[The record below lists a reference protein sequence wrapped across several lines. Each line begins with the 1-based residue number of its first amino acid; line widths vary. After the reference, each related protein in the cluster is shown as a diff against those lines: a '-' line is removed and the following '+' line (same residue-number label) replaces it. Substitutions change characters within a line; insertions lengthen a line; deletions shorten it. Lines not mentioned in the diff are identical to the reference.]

1 MAGPFVVMVACG
13 VTIWLATSHPDA
25 AIQDNVVRRG
35 LVVEKTAAAPARAI
49 HAEAR

>member
-1 MAGPFVVMVACG
+1 MAGPFVAMVGCG

-25 AIQDNVVRRG
+25 VIHDNVVRRG
-35 LVVEKTAAAPARAI
+35 LVIEKPAAAPAHAI

>member
-1 MAGPFVVMVACG
+1 MAGPFVAIVGCG

-25 AIQDNVVRRG
+25 VIHDNVVRRG
-35 LVVEKTAAAPARAI
+35 LVIEKPAAAPAHAI